1 MSKIIRKSHNVSL
14 VVYHIVWPI
23 KYRRNV
29 ISDRV
34 KYTIFRTCQSISE
47 KHELYFIEVGT
58 DLNHVHFLVQSVPTY
73 SPTNIVTIIKSNIS
87 KSVIK
92 YNPEIKKYLW
102 GGEFWTDGYY
112 IATVSTE
119 LTEKVI
125 AKYVRNQGN
134 SQYDMISRDTVLYQ
148 S

>member
-1 MSKIIRKSHNVSL
+1 MSKVIRKSHNVSL
-14 VVYHIVWPI
+14 VVYHIVCPI

-34 KYTIFRTCQSISE
+34 KYTIFRTCQNISE

-58 DLNHVHFLVQSVPTY
+58 DLNHVHFLIQSVPTY
-73 SPTNIVTIIKSNIS
+73 SPTDIVTIIKSNIS
-87 KSVIK
+87 KAIFK
-92 YNPEIKKYLW
+92 YNSEVKKYLW

-112 IATVSTE
+112 VATVSTE

-134 SQYDMISRDTVLYQ
+134 SQYDTISKDTVLYQ